1 MYKEGIIYME
11 ANEFIKLMQK
21 VKRFKVRLQQEGITE
36 QAQDTILKIYITD
49 LTNRI
54 DTKILERV
62 V

>member
-1 MYKEGIIYME
+1 ME

-62 V
+62 I